1 MCSTVTNYCKGF
13 VGTLHKKETGRPP
26 RLAATE
32 PVMKPPRP
40 VTALDLVVAIG
51 LVLAILVMLAAI
63 SGYFQPAR

>member
-1 MCSTVTNYCKGF
+1 
-13 VGTLHKKETGRPP
+13 
-26 RLAATE
+26 
-32 PVMKPPRP
+32 MKPPRP